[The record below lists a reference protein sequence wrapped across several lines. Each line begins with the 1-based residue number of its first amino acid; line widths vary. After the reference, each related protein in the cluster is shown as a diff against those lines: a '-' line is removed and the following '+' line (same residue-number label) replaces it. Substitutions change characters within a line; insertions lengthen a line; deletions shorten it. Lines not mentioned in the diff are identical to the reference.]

1 MRTIDLGK
9 TKILSNN
16 NQHNKASKS
25 KNSSTNSFSH
35 PHTHTPTHNP
45 LTSNLTTTMSFIYNY
60 FACDNSTPSEKE
72 NAAALKALIKTH
84 KTALK
89 SEIKQYDTDCKQTI
103 KEADAEYK
111 RVKKQAEETMFRQT
125 LDAVNREIE
134 VIMATD
140 EYKGSDEKTKAKMVQ
155 FQSWV
160 GCAGYKCLGAEREK
174 EEKEK
179 EVKEKEM
186 KENEQGLPR
195 YQDEAPVS
203 GAISYPTEKEVLQ
216 SA

>member
-1 MRTIDLGK
+1 
-9 TKILSNN
+9 
-16 NQHNKASKS
+16 
-25 KNSSTNSFSH
+25 
-35 PHTHTPTHNP
+35 
-45 LTSNLTTTMSFIYNY
+45 MSFIYNY
-60 FACDNSTPSEKE
+60 FACDNLTPSEKE
-72 NAAALKALIKTH
+72 NAAALKAIIKTN

-89 SEIKQYDTDCKQTI
+89 SEIKQYDTDCKQTV
-103 KEADAEYK
+103 KEAEAEYK
-111 RVKKQAEETMFRQT
+111 RVKKQAEETMYRQT

-160 GCAGYKCLGAEREK
+160 GCAGYKCLGAEREREEK
-174 EEKEK
+174 EEKDQ
-179 EVKEKEM
+179 
-186 KENEQGLPR
+186 EQELPR

-203 GAISYPTEKEVLQ
+203 GATSYPAEKEVLQ